1 MRTLLASLAVLSSLG
16 CDSPGLVANI
26 ETFLCGVIP
35 WYAADC
41 TDPEVQAR
49 ALSVLEN
56 GIVQAHMRC
65 EMTASAPC
73 PAAFGAKFDLLQDNT
88 SIVWAY
94 FYDGSSDTNFV
105 LRNDT
110 PCACKRNWSAGVM
123 VDGPCVCAAGGKFY
137 IDGVQGCYAEQPISN
152 VCMGFN
158 LEAFD

>member
-16 CDSPGLVANI
+16 CDSPGLVANV

-56 GIVQAHMRC
+56 GIVQAEAVC
-65 EMTASAPC
+65 VYQVPGNNNPC
-73 PAAFGAKFDLLQDNT
+73 GVIRAKADLFQDGA
-88 SIVWAY
+88 SIVESSAVGY
-94 FYDGSSDTNFV
+94 RQQFNSRHDPVKVCTNIQCDFSSVEFVGGVVQYELYCGGPVETGSFDIATYC
-105 LRNDT
+105 T
-110 PCACKRNWSAGVM
+110 
-123 VDGPCVCAAGGKFY
+123 
-137 IDGVQGCYAEQPISN
+137 
-152 VCMGFN
+152 GFN